1 MEKVKKLLN
10 KYNVELVF
18 VELDCEGF
26 ALPDARAI
34 MVNINLDEEKVLELV
49 LHELKH
55 LISHKEYIELYK
67 RSSVYRSK
75 MELEANEFA
84 IDTMIDMNNGEY
96 NYSSLIENF
105 NIGIGY
111 EYLYRKSLN

>member
-1 MEKVKKLLN
+1 MEEIKKLLS
-10 KYNVELVF
+10 KYNVDLVF
-18 VELDCEGF
+18 VESDCEGF
-26 ALPDARAI
+26 ALPDVRAI
-34 MVNINLDEEKVLELV
+34 MVSINLDEEKVFELV

-55 LISHKEYIELYK
+55 LISHKEYVELYK
-67 RSSVYRSK
+67 GSSVYRSK

-111 EYLYRKSLN
+111 EYLYKKF